1 MLKTAEQVSYGH
13 PDKVCDQIS
22 DAILDECL
30 RQDPKSRV
38 AVEALGGHGKL
49 AIMGEVTTMAKFDAE
64 DIARK
69 VYKDIGYEEDLE
81 ILVNIVQQSPDIAR
95 GVDTGGAGDQ
105 GIMVGFATSK
115 TPEMLPLE
123 HVLASKLVR
132 RMEDLRNEGTSP
144 LAKYLMPDAKA
155 QVTLHE
161 DDTIEAVVV
170 STQHKADV
178 DFEEFKKMVEE
189 EVVKPLI
196 PNYNNIFINPA
207 GPFVQG
213 GFEADTGLTGRKI
226 TADNYGPQ
234 IPVGGGCFS
243 GKDATKVDRSAAYM
257 ARYLAVEYLKKYNAK
272 EVLVK
277 LAYAIGHPQ
286 PVMATAQVDGKFVKI
301 EGYDLSPKGII
312 EKLNLR
318 KPQYRDRARYG
329 FFLGFDTAPRE
340 ERD

>member
-1 MLKTAEQVSYGH
+1 MLKTAEQITYGH

-30 RQDPKSRV
+30 RQDPTSRV

-49 AIMGEVTTMAKFDAE
+49 VIMGEVTTTAKFDAAQ
-64 DIARK
+64 IARD
-69 VYKDIGYEEDLE
+69 VYKDIGYKEELE
-81 ILVNIVQQSPDIAR
+81 ILVNIVKQSPDIAR

-105 GIMVGFATSK
+105 GIMVGYATSE
-115 TPEMLPLE
+115 TPEMLPIE
-123 HVLASKLVR
+123 HVLATKLVR
-132 RMEDLRNEGTSP
+132 KLEEIRNE
-144 LAKYLMPDAKA
+144 AKTELSQYLMPDAKA
-155 QVTLHE
+155 QVTLN
-161 DDTIEAVVV
+161 DNQVVDTVVV

-178 DFEEFKKMVEE
+178 DFEKLKQLIEE
-189 EVVKPLI
+189 EVVKPII
-196 PNYNNIFINPA
+196 PEYKNIFINPA

-243 GKDATKVDRSAAYM
+243 GKDSTKVDRSAAYM

-286 PVMATAQVDGKFVKI
+286 PVMATALVDGKSIEI

-318 KPQYRDRARYG
+318 SPQFRKRAHYG
-329 FFLGFDTAPRE
+329 FFLDFDVKN
-340 ERD
+340 

>member
-30 RQDPKSRV
+30 KQDPNSRV

-49 AIMGEVTTMAKFDAE
+49 AIMGEVTTLAHFDAE
-64 DIARK
+64 QVAK
-69 VYKDIGYEEDLE
+69 EVYKSIGYKEELE
-81 ILVNIVQQSPDIAR
+81 IMVNIVKQSPDIAR

-105 GIMVGFATSK
+105 GIMVGYATSQ
-115 TPEMLPLE
+115 TEEMLPLE

-132 RMEDLRNEGTSP
+132 KLEEVRNEGKSE
-144 LAKYLMPDAKA
+144 LSQYLMPDSKA
-155 QVTLHE
+155 QITLNG
-161 DDTIEAVVV
+161 DKSVEAVVV
-170 STQHKADV
+170 STQHIKDV
-178 DFEEFKKMVEE
+178 DFEKFKKLVEE
-189 EVVKPLI
+189 EIVKPVV
-196 PNYNNIFINPA
+196 PEYNHIFINPA
-207 GPFVQG
+207 GPFIQG

-257 ARYLAVEYLKKYNAK
+257 ARFLAVEYLKKYNAQ

-286 PVMATAQVDGKFVKI
+286 PVMATAQVDGKPVKI
-301 EGYDLSPKGII
+301 EGYDLSPRGII
-312 EKLNLR
+312 DKLNLR
-318 KPQYRDRARYG
+318 KPQYRARAHYG
-329 FFLGFDTAPRE
+329 FFLDFE
-340 ERD
+340 VKE

>member
-1 MLKTAEQVSYGH
+1 MLKTAEQITYGH

-30 RQDPKSRV
+30 RQDPMSRV

-49 AIMGEVTTMAKFDAE
+49 VIMGEVTTNAKFDAAQ
-64 DIARK
+64 IARDI
-69 VYKDIGYEEDLE
+69 YKDIGYDEELE
-81 ILVNIVQQSPDIAR
+81 ISVNIVKQSPDIAR

-105 GIMVGFATSK
+105 GIMVGYATSE

-123 HVLASKLVR
+123 HVLATKLVR
-132 RMEDLRNEGTSP
+132 KMEEVRNEGQTE
-144 LAKYLMPDAKA
+144 LAGYLMPDAKA
-155 QVTLHE
+155 QITLN
-161 DDTIEAVVV
+161 DNDGVEAVVV

-178 DFEEFKKMVEE
+178 DFDKLKKLVEE
-189 EVVKPLI
+189 EIVKPVI
-196 PNYNNIFINPA
+196 PEYKNIFINPA
-207 GPFVQG
+207 GPFIQG

-243 GKDATKVDRSAAYM
+243 GKDSTKVDRSAAYM

-286 PVMATAQVDGKFVKI
+286 PVMATAQVDGKSVAI

-318 KPQYRDRARYG
+318 KPQFRDRAHYG
-329 FFLGFDTAPRE
+329 FFLDFDVK
-340 ERD
+340 D

>member
-1 MLKTAEQVSYGH
+1 MLKTAEQITYGH

-30 RQDPKSRV
+30 SQDPASRV

-49 AIMGEVTTMAKFDAE
+49 AIMGEVTTTANFDAE
-64 DIARK
+64 KIARE
-69 VYKDIGYEEDLE
+69 VYKEIGYEEDLE
-81 ILVNIVQQSPDIAR
+81 ILVNIVKQSPDIAQ

-105 GIMVGFATSK
+105 GIMVGYATSE

-123 HVLASKLVR
+123 HVLATRLIRKI
-132 RMEDLRNEGTSP
+132 EEIRNEGKSE
-144 LAKYLMPDAKA
+144 LSKHLMPDAKS
-155 QVTLHE
+155 QITLNE
-161 DDTIEAVVV
+161 DKSVEAVVV
-170 STQHKADV
+170 STQHKADISL
-178 DFEEFKKMVEE
+178 EELRKLVEE
-189 EVVKPLI
+189 EVVKPI
-196 PNYNNIFINPA
+196 VPEYNNLIINPA
-207 GPFVQG
+207 GTFIQG

-234 IPVGGGCFS
+234 IPVGGGCYS
-243 GKDATKVDRSAAYM
+243 GKDSTKVDRSAAYM

-286 PVMATAQVDGKFVKI
+286 PVMATAQVDGKFI
-301 EGYDLSPKGII
+301 DNEGYDLSPKGII

-318 KPQYRDRARYG
+318 KPQFKDRAHYG
-329 FFLGFDTAPRE
+329 FFLDFDVNK
-340 ERD
+340 

>member
-1 MLKTAEQVSYGH
+1 MYKTAEQVTYGH

-30 RQDPKSRV
+30 KQDPNSRV

-49 AIMGEVTTMAKFDAE
+49 AIMGEVTTTAEFDAE
-64 DIARK
+64 KIARE
-69 VYKDIGYEEDLE
+69 VYKDIGYEEELD
-81 ILVNIVQQSPDIAR
+81 IMVNIVKQSPDIAR

-105 GIMVGFATSK
+105 GIMVGYACSE
-115 TPEMLPLE
+115 TPELLPME
-123 HVLASKLVR
+123 HVLASRLTRKLEEVR
-132 RMEDLRNEGTSP
+132 TDGASRLRN
-144 LAKYLMPDAKA
+144 YLMPDGKA
-155 QVTLHE
+155 QITLA
-161 DDTIEAVVV
+161 DDGHVEAVVV
-170 STQHKADV
+170 STQHTDHV
-178 DFEEFKKMVEE
+178 DFEDLKKMIEE
-189 EVVKPLI
+189 DVIKPVVPKYE
-196 PNYNNIFINPA
+196 NVFINPA

-257 ARYLAVEYLKKYNAK
+257 ARYLAVEYLKKYDAK

-286 PVMATAQVDGKFVKI
+286 PVMATAVVDGKNIEI

-312 EKLNLR
+312 DKLQLR
-318 KPQYRDRARYG
+318 NPQYRDRARYG
-329 FFLGFDTAPRE
+329 FFVEFKAK
-340 ERD
+340 

>member
-1 MLKTAEQVSYGH
+1 MLKTAEQITYGH

-30 RQDPKSRV
+30 RQDPNSRV
-38 AVEALGGHGKL
+38 AIEALGGHGKL
-49 AIMGEVTTMAKFDAE
+49 AIMGELTTTASIDAAK
-64 DIARK
+64 IARE
-69 VYKDIGYEEDLE
+69 VYKEIGYGEELE
-81 ILVNIVQQSPDIAR
+81 ILVNIVKQSPDIAR

-105 GIMVGFATSK
+105 GIMVGYATAE
-115 TPEMLPLE
+115 TPELLPME

-132 RMEDLRNEGTSP
+132 KLEEIRNDGKSE

-155 QVTLHE
+155 QVTLN
-161 DDTIEAVVV
+161 DDVIEAVVV

-178 DFEEFKKMVEE
+178 DFGKLKKLIEE
-189 EVVKPLI
+189 EVVKPVV
-196 PNYNNIFINPA
+196 PKYNNLFINPA

-234 IPVGGGCFS
+234 IPVGGGCYS
-243 GKDATKVDRSAAYM
+243 GKDSTKVDRSAAYM

-286 PVMATAQVDGKFVKI
+286 PVMATAVVDGKSIEI

-318 KPQYRDRARYG
+318 KPQFKARAHYG
-329 FFLGFDTAPRE
+329 FFLDFDV
-340 ERD
+340 RD

>member
-1 MLKTAEQVSYGH
+1 MYKTAEQVTYGH

-30 RQDPKSRV
+30 RQDSSSRV

-49 AIMGEVTTMAKFDAE
+49 VIMGEVTTTANFDAAK
-64 DIARK
+64 IAREI
-69 VYKDIGYEEDLE
+69 YKDIGYPEDLD
-81 ILVNIVQQSPDIAR
+81 IMVNIVKQSPDIAR

-105 GIMVGFATSK
+105 GIMTGYACSETK
-115 TPEMLPLE
+115 EMLPLE
-123 HVLASKLVR
+123 HVLASKLARRLEAVR
-132 RMEDLRNEGTSP
+132 NDKSSRLSH
-144 LAKYLMPDAKA
+144 YLMPDGKA
-155 QVTLHE
+155 QVTL
-161 DDTIEAVVV
+161 DDDNNVEAVVV
-170 STQHKADV
+170 STQHTEHV
-178 DFEEFKKMVEE
+178 DFEDLKKMIKEDIIQPIVP
-189 EVVKPLI
+189 K
-196 PNYNNIFINPA
+196 YGRAFINPA

-257 ARYLAVEYLKKYNAK
+257 ARHLAVEYLKKYNAK

-277 LAYAIGHPQ
+277 LAYAIGHPE
-286 PVMATAQVDGKFVKI
+286 PVMATAVVDGKNIKI

-312 EKLNLR
+312 EELDLR
-318 KPQYRDRARYG
+318 KPLYRDRARYG
-329 FFLGFDTAPRE
+329 FFAQF
-340 ERD
+340 

>member
-1 MLKTAEQVSYGH
+1 MLKTAEQITYGH

-30 RQDPKSRV
+30 RQDSSSRV

-49 AIMGEVTTMAKFDAE
+49 VIMGEVTTNAKFDAAQ
-64 DIARK
+64 IARD
-69 VYKDIGYEEDLE
+69 VYKDIGYEEELE
-81 ILVNIVQQSPDIAR
+81 ISVNIVKQSPDIAR

-105 GIMVGFATSK
+105 GIMVGYACSE

-132 RMEDLRNEGTSP
+132 KLEEIRNQGQSE

-155 QVTLHE
+155 QVTLH
-161 DDTIEAVVV
+161 DDNTVETVVV
-170 STQHKADV
+170 SSQHKADV
-178 DFEEFKKMVEE
+178 DFEQFKKMVEE
-189 EVVKPLI
+189 EVVKPVV
-196 PNYNNIFINPA
+196 PEYKNIFINPA

-257 ARYLAVEYLKKYNAK
+257 ARYLAVEYLKKHNAK

-286 PVMATAQVDGKFVKI
+286 PVMATAQVDGKFVEI

-318 KPQYRDRARYG
+318 KAQYRDRAHYG
-329 FFLGFDTAPRE
+329 FFLDFDVN
-340 ERD
+340 

>member
-1 MLKTAEQVSYGH
+1 MLKTAEQITYGH

-30 RQDPKSRV
+30 SQDPNSRV

-49 AIMGEVTTMAKFDAE
+49 VIMGEVTTTAQFDAAK
-64 DIARK
+64 IARE
-69 VYKDIGYEEDLE
+69 VYKEIGYNEELE
-81 ILVNIVQQSPDIAR
+81 ILVNIVKQSPDIAR

-105 GIMVGFATSK
+105 GIMVGYASSE
-115 TPEMLPLE
+115 TPELLPIE

-132 RMEDLRNEGTSP
+132 KLEEVRNEGTSE
-144 LAKYLMPDAKA
+144 LSKYLMPDAKA
-155 QVTLHE
+155 QVTLNDNQE
-161 DDTIEAVVV
+161 IEAVVV

-178 DFEEFKKMVEE
+178 DFEKLKKLIEE
-189 EVVKPLI
+189 EIVKPII
-196 PNYNNIFINPA
+196 PTYKNLFINPA

-234 IPVGGGCFS
+234 IPVGGGCYS
-243 GKDATKVDRSAAYM
+243 GKDPSKVDRSAAYM
-257 ARYLAVEYLKKYNAK
+257 ARFLAVEYLKKYNAK

-286 PVMATAQVDGKFVKI
+286 PVMATAQVDGKSIAI

-312 EKLNLR
+312 DKLNLR
-318 KPQYRDRARYG
+318 KPQYKARAHYG
-329 FFLGFDTAPRE
+329 FFLDFDIKE
-340 ERD
+340 

>member
-1 MLKTAEQVSYGH
+1 MLKTAEQITYGH

-30 RQDPKSRV
+30 RQDPDSRV

-49 AIMGEVTTMAKFDAE
+49 VIMGELTTLANFDAAK
-64 DIARK
+64 IARE
-69 VYKDIGYEEDLE
+69 VYKEIGYKEELE
-81 ILVNIVQQSPDIAR
+81 ILVNIVKQSPDIAR

-105 GIMVGFATSK
+105 GIMVGYATSE

-132 RMEDLRNEGTSP
+132 RLEDIRNEGKSE
-144 LAKYLMPDAKA
+144 LSQYLMPDAKA
-155 QVTLHE
+155 QVTLNG
-161 DDTIEAVVV
+161 DKTIEAVVV
-170 STQHKADV
+170 STQHKKDV
-178 DFEEFKKMVEE
+178 DFEKLKKLVEE
-189 EVVKPLI
+189 EVVKPII
-196 PNYNNIFINPA
+196 PEYNNIFINPA

-257 ARYLAVEYLKKYNAK
+257 ARFLAVEYLKKYNAK
-272 EVLVK
+272 EVIVK

-286 PVMATAQVDGKFVKI
+286 PVMATALVDGKSVEI

-312 EKLNLR
+312 EKLNLK
-318 KPQYRDRARYG
+318 KPQYRKRAHYG
-329 FFLGFDTAPRE
+329 FFLDFDIQ
-340 ERD
+340 D

>member
-1 MLKTAEQVSYGH
+1 MLKTAEQVTYGH

-30 RQDPKSRV
+30 RQDPSSRV

-49 AIMGEVTTMAKFDAE
+49 VIMGEVTTTAKFDAAQ
-64 DIARK
+64 IARDI
-69 VYKDIGYEEDLE
+69 YKDIGYSEELE
-81 ILVNIVQQSPDIAR
+81 ISVNIVKQSPDIAR

-105 GIMVGFATSK
+105 GIMVGYATSETK
-115 TPEMLPLE
+115 EMLPLE
-123 HVLASKLVR
+123 HVLASKLARKLEDVR
-132 RMEDLRNEGTSP
+132 NDGQSK

-155 QVTLHE
+155 QVTLN
-161 DDTIEAVVV
+161 DGNGVEAVVV
-170 STQHKADV
+170 STQHSKDI
-178 DFEEFKKMVEE
+178 DFEELKKLVEE
-189 EVVKPLI
+189 EIVKPII
-196 PNYNNIFINPA
+196 PKYKNIFINPA
-207 GPFVQG
+207 GPFIQG

-257 ARYLAVEYLKKYNAK
+257 ARYLAVEYLKKYQAK

-286 PVMATAQVDGKFVKI
+286 PVMATAQVDGQPIKI

-318 KPQYRDRARYG
+318 KPQYRDRAHYG
-329 FFLGFDTAPRE
+329 FFFGFEITE
-340 ERD
+340 